1 MVAECNAENCLQI
14 LALQDERTQT
24 YVTWE
29 AAFKE
34 FIVAGAKEDPYAE
47 VRYFSLVDLARLV
60 PKTHA

>member
-34 FIVAGAKEDPYAE
+34 FIVAGAKEEPYAE
-47 VRYFSLVDLARLV
+47 VR
-60 PKTHA
+60 